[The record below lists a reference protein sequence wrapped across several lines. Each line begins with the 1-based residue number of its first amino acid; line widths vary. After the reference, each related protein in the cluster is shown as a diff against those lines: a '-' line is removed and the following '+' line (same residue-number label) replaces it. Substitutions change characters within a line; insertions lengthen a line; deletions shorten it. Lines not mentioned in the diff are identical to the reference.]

1 MTTGVLTAIGLMS
14 GTSLDG
20 IDAALIRTDGES
32 LVEPGPWITTA
43 YPQALRDEIR
53 ALLGKTERSDAV
65 AEVERA
71 LTQHHADIINLLLD
85 ENSITRSKIDVIGFH
100 GHTISHRP
108 AERFTWQL
116 GDARMLASSAE
127 TDVVADFRLA
137 DVDAGGQGAPFAPLY
152 HRALATGQTKPVAV
166 LNIGGVANV
175 TWIGDDTLLA
185 FDTGPGNA
193 LIDDWVGR
201 HGAGRFDRDGNFA
214 RRGTPTISVV
224 EEMLTSPYFE
234 ALPPKSLDRQDFDLA
249 LLDAQSLED
258 GAATLTTVTVGA
270 VIAAQIHFPEPVGR
284 WLVTGGG
291 RHNAYM
297 MERLAAGLSA
307 PVVPVEAAG
316 WQGDALEAQA
326 FGYLAVRSLRGLPLS
341 LPTTTGVPVPMM
353 GGRLVRS
360 D

>member
-43 YPQALRDEIR
+43 YPQSLREGIR
-53 ALLGKTERSDAV
+53 ALLGKAEPSEAV

-71 LTQHHADIINLLLD
+71 LTQQHADIINLLLD

-127 TDVVADFRLA
+127 IDVVADFRLA

-175 TWIGDDTLLA
+175 TWIGDDALLA

-193 LIDDWVGR
+193 LIDDWIGR
-201 HGAGRFDRDGNFA
+201 HDGGRFDRDGNFA
-214 RRGTPTISVV
+214 RRGTATISVV
-224 EEMLTSPYFE
+224 EEMLASPYFE

-249 LLDAQSLED
+249 LVDAQSLED
-258 GAATLTTVTVGA
+258 GAATLTAVTVGA
-270 VIAAQIHFPEPVGR
+270 ILAAQAHFPEPVGR

-297 MERLAAGLSA
+297 MESLAAGLRV
-307 PVVPVEAAG
+307 PVDPVEAAG

-341 LPTTTGVPVPMM
+341 LPTTTGVPVPMT